1 MIQSETSENYD
12 VNAAFIIQEIFI
24 DFKWDLKRTIG
35 QKFVLYGF
43 DIVINRISWFS
54 WLLTDNY
61 DFSKGVI
68 LPKYLSAA

>member
-12 VNAAFIIQEIFI
+12 VNAAFIIQKIFI

-54 WLLTDNY
+54 
-61 DFSKGVI
+61 
-68 LPKYLSAA
+68 